1 MSTDCPETPRK
12 NPQLNEPIGIVLGGG
27 GTLGDFQVG
36 ALQFLSRY
44 LAQNGIRPQI
54 FCGTS
59 AGAVNAAAAAAAT
72 ATDQDVSKLKDL
84 WLKGVTDIRQFFEF
98 EQWFDDLGPNL
109 ATLARGGIVERGIA
123 IVDILLHS
131 AIDVVRHRE
140 LSSTLVDILKDVS
153 DANLSVL
160 KPEPVR
166 KKFFDLFGDDLKD
179 LVKST
184 SVKLTLTAV
193 NLEAGDLE
201 YFCNPACR
209 GQLRRTYTVRSSP
222 QSLTQAVFASGA
234 VPGLFKPAEICGKNY
249 VDGSARE
256 IAPIEAAT
264 DLGAK
269 TLFVIL
275 AFSRNLT
282 PATSIITSHQ
292 ITDWRVQANFVD
304 VVRRSTNALLNEIV
318 KNDLAPRGQRRC
330 FTIDPQQNIHPF
342 LEFHAGL
349 MSINVDY
356 GYMRAFD
363 VVVGPTLVECPKCRE
378 LTERIISKRLRIWK
392 LEHDLIADWTE
403 AGSQSW
409 PRFFSPLRR
418 RVDTSIVYT
427 IREQKIQLHQLVEE
441 RLHFCG
447 EKSFPESPEPLY
459 TDWEKHNWDL
469 KEPTEHPLMSTPW
482 GRLDLGFLGTEV
494 IPKEEGPQTPPS

>member
-1 MSTDCPETPRK
+1 MSTDCPETPRQT
-12 NPQLNEPIGIVLGGG
+12 PQLEEPIGIVLGGG

-36 ALQFLSRY
+36 ALLFLTRY
-44 LAQNGIRPQI
+44 LAQNGIQPQI

-72 ATDQDVSKLKDL
+72 AAHQDVSKLKRL
-84 WLKGVTDIRQFFEF
+84 WLHDITDIEQFFEF
-98 EQWFDDLGPNL
+98 EQWFDDLGPKL

-123 IVDILLHS
+123 VADILLHS
-131 AIDVVRHRE
+131 AIDTVRQGG
-140 LSSTLVDILKDVS
+140 LSATLVDILKDVS

-166 KKFFDLFGDDLKD
+166 KQFFKLFGEDLED

-184 SVKLTLTAV
+184 DVKLTLTTV
-193 NLEAGDLE
+193 NLETGDLE
-201 YFCNPACR
+201 YFCNPACS
-209 GQLRRTYTVRSSP
+209 GQLHRTNTVRSSP

-269 TLFVIL
+269 TLFVVL

-282 PATSIITSHQ
+282 PATSIITGQQ
-292 ITDWRVQANFVD
+292 ITDWRVQANFLD
-304 VVRRSTNALLNEIV
+304 VTRRMTNTLLNEIAE
-318 KNDLAPRGQRRC
+318 NDLAQLGQRRC
-330 FTIDPQQNIHPF
+330 LTIDPQLNVHPF
-342 LEFHAGL
+342 FEFHAGL

-363 VVVGPTLVECPKCRE
+363 VVEGPMLVACAQCRE

-392 LEHDLIADWTE
+392 LEHNLIEDWTE

-409 PRFFSPLRR
+409 PRFFSPLRHV
-418 RVDTSIVYT
+418 VDTDIVYT

-441 RLHFCG
+441 RLNLCG
-447 EKSFPESPEPLY
+447 KKSFPESPEYLY
-459 TDWEKHNWDL
+459 LAWEKHNWDL
-469 KEPTEHPLMSTPW
+469 KEPTPTPLMPTPW
-482 GRLDLGFLGTEV
+482 DRLDLAYLGTEV
-494 IPKEEGPQTPPS
+494 IPAENPPRTLI